1 MRSVLAWSLAFTLA
15 AACSASLPTQTP
27 LGEGPMVA
35 AEAKLAKMP
44 VDAGKPDVVR
54 GEPGDKPPE
63 SPESPASPS
72 IVSEPDASTTEPV
85 AASSDSGTKPGKD
98 GGASAAAIT
107 YAGEY
112 VGSDDTN
119 TSIAGQTQSEHD
131 DKAKTRV
138 EVRPSGELGFT
149 FVSSSDGTDICTLT
163 ASVKGKDAT
172 FKAGQ
177 PCWATGGGASGKL
190 TKGSAKF
197 DGKKVSI
204 DMAFDLSIGPATGT
218 LTYRFTGTR
227 K

>member
-1 MRSVLAWSLAFTLA
+1 MRRILAWSLTFALA
-15 AACSASLPTQTP
+15 AACSASLPVETP

-35 AEAKLAKMP
+35 AEAKLAKMS
-44 VDAGKPDVVR
+44 VDAGKPDVVQDKA
-54 GEPGDKPPE
+54 GDNPPAA
-63 SPESPASPS
+63 PETPTPPVVASA
-72 IVSEPDASTTEPV
+72 PDASAPEPV
-85 AASSDSGTKPGKD
+85 AASSDAGSKPGKD
-98 GGASAAAIT
+98 AGPSAAAST

-112 VGSDDTN
+112 IGSDDTN
-119 TSIAGQTQSEHD
+119 TTIAGQTQTEHD

-138 EVRPSGELGFT
+138 EARSSGELAFT

-163 ASVKGKDAT
+163 ATVKGKDAT